1 MKEKTIQTTT
11 GRNVDTGPLASSET
25 RFQHYPDWDAVR
37 GEPILDLMR
46 VGRELLK
53 VDADLEAKR
62 LEYDHRRHLFDQQWK
77 DLRRKEI
84 ALKKSFVKFDEFV
97 RENREKRERADR
109 KIREEKERQKIRE
122 TEIRD
127 CVWNLYNQMCYRKGV
142 SAEAKRD
149 DLEEQLQMVKRT
161 IVELGKIVKMAKRR
175 ARRELKAIQKSEYQ
189 KKVKKVIRA
198 KSYMSRMSALST
210 VSRSRTKS
218 MRSIASTWD
227 TRSMISTI

>member
-1 MKEKTIQTTT
+1 MTEK
-11 GRNVDTGPLASSET
+11 RA
-25 RFQHYPDWDAVR
+25 QHL
-37 GEPILDLMR
+37 LDLNSR
-46 VGRELLK
+46 LAKAQARYELAHAESLK
-53 VDADLEAKR
+53 WEVAVAENKDIVTQQELE
-62 LEYDHRRHLFDQQWK
+62 DTQ
-77 DLRRKEI
+77 
-84 ALKKSFVKFDEFV
+84 
-97 RENREKRERADR
+97 
-109 KIREEKERQKIRE
+109 
-122 TEIRD
+122 IRD